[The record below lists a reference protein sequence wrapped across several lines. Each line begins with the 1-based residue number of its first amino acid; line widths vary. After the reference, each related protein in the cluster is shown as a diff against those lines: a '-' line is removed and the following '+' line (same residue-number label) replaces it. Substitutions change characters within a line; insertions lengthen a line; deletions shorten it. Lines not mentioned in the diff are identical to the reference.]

1 MTEQAIAAFF
11 TMDPLESRSALRAA
25 ITGGPTL
32 IDEATGAV
40 IVLRYREITDLLTVQ
55 RLRGVG
61 LSFFDFL
68 GIKDGPLRDWYG
80 SIMFT
85 NEGAPHHRMRGL
97 VGKAFSPRSVEALR
111 PVAAAAVAAR
121 LAAIRETREG
131 DLIAAL
137 SGAPTQVMCK
147 LLGVPDEDVATF
159 NDWVGALSPVF
170 VMMSPEQIAAAT
182 HAITQLLA
190 YTNDLCARREKAPT
204 DDLVSALIA
213 AEHDGDRLTRDETA
227 RLVANLLVAGH
238 DTTGSQM
245 GCSLLNLLPRP
256 DVLAQ
261 IRADPALA
269 SSIVM
274 ESIRLEPA
282 LPIIARTLT
291 APADIGGKERPAG
304 AMVWLC
310 SLTAGLDPDV
320 WRDPLTFDPHRF
332 ATPDAPK
339 LLTFGA
345 GTHACLGT
353 WLARLTL
360 EEAVRGVAEMA
371 PTLTEAAPEIEW
383 VQVLGANPSRL
394 PVAVRSSAM
403 A

>member
-1 MTEQAIAAFF
+1 MPEQTISAFF
-11 TMDPLESRSALRAA
+11 TMDPLESRSVLRAA
-25 ITGGPTL
+25 MKGGPTL
-32 IDEATGAV
+32 IDEDSGAV
-40 IVLRYREITDLLTVQ
+40 IVLRHREVTALLTDQ

-61 LSFFDFL
+61 LTFFDFL
-68 GIKDGPLRDWYG
+68 GIRDGPLRDWYG

-85 NEGAPHHRMRGL
+85 NEGAAHHRMRSL

-121 LAAIRETREG
+121 LAAIRKTREG

-137 SGAPTQVMCK
+137 SGVPTQVMCT

-170 VMMSPEQIAAAT
+170 VMMTPEQVTAAT
-182 HAITQLLA
+182 DAITKLLA

-245 GCSLLNLLPRP
+245 GCTLLNLLPRP

-261 IRADPALA
+261 AHADPALA
-269 SSIVM
+269 STIVM

-291 APADIGGKERPAG
+291 APADIGGSERPEG
-304 AMVWLC
+304 SMIWLC

-332 ATPDAPK
+332 AAPDAPR

-371 PTLTEAAPEIEW
+371 PSLAEPAAEIEW
-383 VQVLGANPSRL
+383 VQVLGANPVRL
-394 PVAVRSSAM
+394 PVAVHPSCVI
-403 A
+403 